1 MTISHRFVLHIFLLF
16 IVSCSRLY
24 HGSWN
29 QPYFDEN
36 VQPDKLGKNV
46 SSWED
51 GARIPEDEFS
61 VEWWYIDAKLED
73 SSIVVAYF
81 YKVHNITNQYFIGF
95 NYTSPDGVDTFK
107 VKRFKKNDV
116 SFSTDSCN
124 VQFGKN
130 YFRGNLNKYSVYL
143 DPEDFEGFGIDLNL
157 NSTIPPYRPQD
168 GIIKAGDDYF
178 AWLAAVP
185 NGKVTGNYTLNYLIS
200 NDFNKGIPLGKVSV
214 FAGESG
220 SGKSFICSG
229 NLVKSAQELGCQ
241 VVLFDS
247 ENALDEEWLQAL
259 DVDTSPEKLLRISV
273 SMIDDV
279 AKAISEFM
287 KDYKANYGDL
297 EYDEMPKLVFV
308 IDSLGMLLTPTDVD
322 QFQKGDMKGD
332 MGRKPKALTA
342 LVRNTVN
349 QIAPFPIALIATNHT
364 YASQDMF
371 DPDDKISGG
380 QGFIYASSIVVAMK
394 KLQLKEDIDGNKTT
408 TVQGIRAACKVMKSR
423 YAKPFEGVQVK
434 IPYEQGMDPYS
445 GLLEMLESKGIV
457 EKVGNKLSY
466 ISPVTGEEIKE
477 FRKGWTGDKLQVII
491 DEWGQNPKASQDEID
506 PDDLEPEVNDL
517 SEELIDES

>member
-1 MTISHRFVLHIFLLF
+1 MQKPFDLSKFRTGITKSISGI
-16 IVSCSRLY
+16 S
-24 HGSWN
+24 
-29 QPYFDEN
+29 
-36 VQPDKLGKNV
+36 
-46 SSWED
+46 
-51 GARIPEDEFS
+51 A
-61 VEWWYIDAKLED
+61 
-73 SSIVVAYF
+73 
-81 YKVHNITNQYFIGF
+81 GF
-95 NYTSPDGVDTFK
+95 HD
-107 VKRFKKNDV
+107 
-116 SFSTDSCN
+116 
-124 VQFGKN
+124 
-130 YFRGNLNKYSVYL
+130 
-143 DPEDFEGFGIDLNL
+143 
-157 NSTIPPYRPQD
+157 PQD
-168 GIIKAGDDYF
+168 WIS
-178 AWLAAVP
+178 
-185 NGKVTGNYTLNYLIS
+185 TGNHTLNYLIS
-200 NDFNKGIPLGKVSV
+200 GDFNKGIPLGKVSV

-229 NLVKSAQELGCQ
+229 NLVRHAQEQGCQ

-259 DVDTSPEKLLRISV
+259 DVDTSPEKLLKISV

-279 AKAISEFM
+279 AKSISEFM

-297 EYDEMPKLVFV
+297 EYDEMPKLLFV

-349 QIAPFPIALIATNHT
+349 QLAPYPVGLVATNHT

-394 KLQLKEDIDGNKTT
+394 KLKLKEDADGNKTS

-423 YAKPFEGVQVK
+423 YSKPFEGVQVK
-434 IPYEQGMDPYS
+434 IPYETGMDPYS
-445 GLLEMLESKGIV
+445 GMLEMLESKEIV

-466 ISPVTGEEIKE
+466 VSPVTGEEIKE

-491 DEWGQNPKASQDEID
+491 DEWGQNPKTSIVEEDDID
-506 PDDLEPEVNDL
+506 IDDMEDPSVY
-517 SEELIDES
+517 EENIE